1 MNKIITSQ
9 EAILSVGKEIVI
21 ENGLQGLNMRDLAK
35 RCGVATGSI
44 YYYFPTKSDLIVAT
58 IESIWKDIMQGNKVS
73 KDQSNFVDSIQ
84 SLFLNILKGL
94 EKYPYFFSSHSMNV
108 EAFDKIKGRDSMN
121 KYFSHIKDGLMT
133 ILNTDIYVKSDT
145 FSSSFT
151 KEDFID
157 FVISNLVTLLMK
169 QANSCDFLLD
179 VIRRI
184 IYK

>member
-9 EAILSVGKEIVI
+9 EAILSVGKEIVL
-21 ENGLQGLNMRDLAK
+21 ENGLQGLNMRVLAK
-35 RCGVATGSI
+35 RCGIAIGSI

-58 IESIWKDIMQGNKVS
+58 IESIWKDIIQGNKIS
-73 KDQSNFVDSIQ
+73 KDQSDFVNSIQ
-84 SLFLNILKGL
+84 SLFFNILTGL
-94 EKYPYFFSSHSMNV
+94 ERYPSFFSSHSMNI
-108 EAFDKIKGRDSMN
+108 EAFDKIKGHDSMN
-121 KYFSHIKDGLMT
+121 KYFSHMKNNLMT
-133 ILNTDIYVKSDT
+133 ILNTDINVKSDA

-157 FVISNLVTLLMK
+157 FVVSNLITLLMK

-179 VIRRI
+179 VIKRL

>member
-9 EAILSVGKEIVI
+9 DAILSIGKEIVL

-35 RCGVATGSI
+35 RCGVAIGSI

-73 KDQSNFVDSIQ
+73 NYQSSFVDSIQ
-84 SLFLNILKGL
+84 SLFVNILKGL
-94 EKYPYFFSSHSMNV
+94 EKYPSFFSSHSMNV
-108 EAFDKIKGRDSMN
+108 VSFDKIKGRDSMN
-121 KYFSHIKDGLMT
+121 KYFSYIKSGLMT
-133 ILNTDIYVKSDT
+133 TLNTDVNIKRDA